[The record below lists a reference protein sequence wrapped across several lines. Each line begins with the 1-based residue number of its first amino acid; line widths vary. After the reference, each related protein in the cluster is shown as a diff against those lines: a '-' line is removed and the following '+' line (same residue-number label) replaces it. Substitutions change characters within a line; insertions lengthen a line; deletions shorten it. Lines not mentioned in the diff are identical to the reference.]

1 MQLQVERVRAV
12 DLDKSGKMVNLY
24 RSAMNG
30 TDIAI
35 DNCIKFIVIIDFCST
50 KSFMISYNVAMTF
63 TETANNFIAS
73 LIAF

>member
-35 DNCIKFIVIIDFCST
+35 DNCIKR
-50 KSFMISYNVAMTF
+50 ISSN
-63 TETANNFIAS
+63 
-73 LIAF
+73 LDLRDL